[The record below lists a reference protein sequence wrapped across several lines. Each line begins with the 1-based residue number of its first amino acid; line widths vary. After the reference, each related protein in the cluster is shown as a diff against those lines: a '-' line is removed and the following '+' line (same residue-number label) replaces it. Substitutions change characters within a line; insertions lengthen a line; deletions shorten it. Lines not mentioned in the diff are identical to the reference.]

1 MDKKKA
7 LTGDESGQGF
17 GRTHMKCNYIIARTP
32 AVHKE
37 FFSMAKQKMI
47 CGCMFREGMLI
58 PRDREN
64 GRLRLGD
71 SVQFVPDFRRPFE
84 IAAKSVTGRIIW
96 LHPRMRYAV
105 VEYSLRTFTG
115 EDVTMRET
123 LIIHPDA
130 RRCARGRAE

>member
-1 MDKKKA
+1 
-7 LTGDESGQGF
+7 
-17 GRTHMKCNYIIARTP
+17 
-32 AVHKE
+32 
-37 FFSMAKQKMI
+37 MAKQKMI
-47 CGCMFREGMLI
+47 CGCMFREGMLM
-58 PRDREN
+58 PREN
-64 GRLRLGD
+64 DRLRLGD

-84 IAAKSVTGRIIW
+84 ITAKSVTGRIIW

-130 RRCARGRAE
+130 RRCARG

>member
-1 MDKKKA
+1 
-7 LTGDESGQGF
+7 
-17 GRTHMKCNYIIARTP
+17 
-32 AVHKE
+32 
-37 FFSMAKQKMI
+37 MAKQKMI

-84 IAAKSVTGRIIW
+84 ITAKSVTGRIIW
-96 LHPRMRYAV
+96 LHPRRRYAL

>member
-7 LTGDESGQGF
+7 LTGDASGQGF

-37 FFSMAKQKMI
+37 FLPIPKQKMI
-47 CGCMFREGMLI
+47 RGCIFREGMLM
-58 PRDREN
+58 PREN
-64 GRLRLGD
+64 DRLRLGD

-84 IAAKSVTGRIIW
+84 ITAKSVTGRIIW

>member
-37 FFSMAKQKMI
+37 FLPMPKQKMI
-47 CGCMFREGMLI
+47 RGCIFREGMLM
-58 PRDREN
+58 PREN
-64 GRLRLGD
+64 DRLRLGD
-71 SVQFVPDFRRPFE
+71 SVQFVPGFHKVYENTDSR
-84 IAAKSVTGRIIW
+84 VTGHIIW
-96 LHPRMRYAV
+96 FHPRMRYAL
-105 VEYSLRTFTG
+105 VEYRLRTMTG
-115 EDVTMRET
+115 EEVPMREA

-130 RRCARGRAE
+130 RRCARGRA

>member
-1 MDKKKA
+1 
-7 LTGDESGQGF
+7 
-17 GRTHMKCNYIIARTP
+17 
-32 AVHKE
+32 
-37 FFSMAKQKMI
+37 MAKQKI
-47 CGCMFREGMLI
+47 IRGCMFREGMLM
-58 PRDREN
+58 PREN
-64 GRLRLGD
+64 DRLRLGD

-84 IAAKSVTGRIIW
+84 ITAKSVTGRIIW
-96 LHPRMRYAV
+96 LHPRRRYAV

>member
-37 FFSMAKQKMI
+37 FLSMPKQKMI
-47 CGCMFREGMLI
+47 CGCIFREGMLM
-58 PRDREN
+58 PREN
-64 GRLRLGD
+64 DRLRLGD

-84 IAAKSVTGRIIW
+84 ITAKSVTGRIIW
-96 LHPRMRYAV
+96 LHPRRRYAV
-105 VEYSLRTFTG
+105 VEYSLYTMTG
-115 EDVTMRET
+115 EKVPVREA

>member
-1 MDKKKA
+1 
-7 LTGDESGQGF
+7 
-17 GRTHMKCNYIIARTP
+17 
-32 AVHKE
+32 
-37 FFSMAKQKMI
+37 MAKQKMM

-84 IAAKSVTGRIIW
+84 ITAKSVTGRIIW
-96 LHPRMRYAV
+96 LHPRRRYAL
-105 VEYSLRTFTG
+105 VEYRLRTFTG

>member
-1 MDKKKA
+1 
-7 LTGDESGQGF
+7 
-17 GRTHMKCNYIIARTP
+17 
-32 AVHKE
+32 
-37 FFSMAKQKMI
+37 MAKQKMSR
-47 CGCMFREGMLI
+47 GCIFREGMLM
-58 PRDREN
+58 PREN

-71 SVQFVPDFRRPFE
+71 IVQFVPGFHKVYENTD
-84 IAAKSVTGRIIW
+84 SQVTGRIIW
-96 LHPRMRYAV
+96 FHPRMCYAL